1 MVKRKA
7 SLLTGFAS
15 VPALDKCMGSD
26 LLSWCKKAKKV
37 LKAKDKEGELEKG
50 AKSELKEA
58 LSGVKELA
66 AAHESE
72 PLPASAAAAAC
83 KLLGLEVPVAST
95 EDGGEDGG
103 EKAKKKSKKEPKMKK
118 VDASNPTPFKGAI
131 ISLTGELWHLQ
142 DRIKAAGA
150 TVSNIV
156 HKRVKFVCS
165 THDSYTWPTQR
176 VRRVA
181 VRRETTLTW
190 ASHRTR
196 SAQETESGRWEI

>member
-66 AAHESE
+66 AAHESGA
-72 PLPASAAAAAC
+72 LPASATAAVC
-83 KLLGLEVPVAST
+83 KLLGLEAPAA
-95 EDGGEDGG
+95 GAEDGG
-103 EKAKKKSKKEPKMKK
+103 EKAKKKAKKEAEAVTAKPAAAKGVSGKVNKLAFSGGAADFSEEEVAAYRKAHSIDISEPQIKPARTFDEAGFPKDIMTICK
-118 VDASNPTPFKGAI
+118 DFRRPTPIQGQ
-131 ISLTGELWHLQ
+131 SWPVLM
-142 DRIKAAGA
+142 AG
-150 TVSNIV
+150 T
-156 HKRVKFVCS
+156 
-165 THDSYTWPTQR
+165 
-176 VRRVA
+176 
-181 VRRETTLTW
+181 
-190 ASHRTR
+190 
-196 SAQETESGRWEI
+196 